1 MSGSE
6 AEQIKGLWKVCGE
19 QAKALDAYRAE
30 LAELRVLLDG
40 QSKAFEQLT
49 EKTASLAFML
59 RTAIDDARAD
69 VKKERDVN
77 ALQTE
82 AITGLIFLKEH
93 GSGFGSP
100 GQQEFYAN
108 LWKRLLAL
116 REELN
121 PDMRRAAVEAA
132 AGAGA
137 GSGA

>member
-1 MSGSE
+1 MADA
-6 AEQIKGLWKVCGE
+6 AEQIKGLWKVCGD

-49 EKTASLAFML
+49 EKTTKLAFML
-59 RTAIDDARAD
+59 RTAIDDAAAD

-82 AITGLIFLKEH
+82 AITGLIFLKQH
-93 GSGFGSP
+93 DGGFVLPS
-100 GQQEFYAN
+100 QQEFYEN

-116 REELN
+116 REQLN
-121 PDMRRAAVEAA
+121 PDMRQAAVEAA
-132 AGAGA
+132 AGG

>member
-1 MSGSE
+1 MTGSE
-6 AEQIKGLWKVCGE
+6 AEQIKGLWKVCAD
-19 QAKALDAYRAE
+19 QVKALDLYKAQVT
-30 LAELRVLLDG
+30 ELRVLLDG
-40 QSKAFEQLT
+40 QSEAFKQLT

-59 RTAIDDARAD
+59 RRAIDDAAAD

-82 AITGLIFLKEH
+82 AITGLIFMKEH

-121 PDMRRAAVEAA
+121 PDMRRAAAEAA
-132 AGAGA
+132 AGAG
-137 GSGA
+137 SGA